1 MFRQASELFLLGLL
15 SVMDALLNVP
25 MFDVLAQIPVDD
37 AIKTALL
44 GSPPAGTARF
54 SKLSSTMN
62 AEPGNNW
69 LNPLAASA
77 CTRTFCQIYTFSLF
91 GGLGKCLPSRQRLS
105 GSGPFT
111 STLLQIPLLQCER
124 RSSPLEHR
132 NRQLNVTGLPGFLCG
147 SLRYWPLR
155 AGEGGVL
162 RCGSAPPSFQ
172 W

>member
-1 MFRQASELFLLGLL
+1 LFLLGLR

-25 MFDVLAQIPVDD
+25 MFEVLAQIPVGRCHQNGLVRQPSRYRPIFEVVLDYECGTWEQL
-37 AIKTALL
+37 AESA
-44 GSPPAGTARF
+44 AG
-54 SKLSSTMN
+54 
-62 AEPGNNW
+62 
-69 LNPLAASA
+69 SA

-91 GGLGKCLPSRQRLS
+91 GGLGKWLPSRQRLS
-105 GSGPFT
+105 ESGPFT
-111 STLLQIPLLQCER
+111 SALLQIPLLQCER

-132 NRQLNVTGLPGFLCG
+132 NRQLNVTGLPGLLCG
-147 SLRYWPLR
+147 SLRYWPLP